1 MRRRLTRCNLHGL
14 CSRPSV
20 SAEGEDMTY
29 NIKLIAALIA
39 IIACGVSFAE
49 PAQAGTCQPVKAKG
63 VGKNIAQATSYAQDD
78 LKQTAKSLKGR
89 VTQATT
95 NCGPVAD
102 GYKCKISAVV
112 CPK

>member
-1 MRRRLTRCNLHGL
+1 
-14 CSRPSV
+14 
-20 SAEGEDMTY
+20 MTH
-29 NIKLIAALIA
+29 NIKLIVALIA
-39 IIACGVSFAE
+39 VTACGLGFAE

-63 VGKNIAQATSYAQDD
+63 VGKSVAIATVYAQDD
-78 LKQTAKSLKGR
+78 LKQTAKGLGGR

-95 NCGPVAD
+95 NCGPVTD

>member
-1 MRRRLTRCNLHGL
+1 
-14 CSRPSV
+14 
-20 SAEGEDMTY
+20 MTQK
-29 NIKLIAALIA
+29 ISLIATLLA
-39 IIACGVSFAE
+39 IVACGASFAA

-63 VGKNIAQATSYAQDD
+63 K
-78 LKQTAKSLKGR
+78 
-89 VTQATT
+89 VTQAST

>member
-1 MRRRLTRCNLHGL
+1 MH
-14 CSRPSV
+14 
-20 SAEGEDMTY
+20 

-39 IIACGVSFAE
+39 IVACGLSFAG

-63 VGKNIAQATSYAQDD
+63 VGKTVAIATSYAQAD
-78 LKQTAKSLKGR
+78 LKQSAKALKGR
-89 VTQATT
+89 VTQAST
-95 NCGPVAD
+95 NCGPAVD

>member
-1 MRRRLTRCNLHGL
+1 
-14 CSRPSV
+14 
-20 SAEGEDMTY
+20 MTHKM
-29 NIKLIAALIA
+29 KLIAALIA
-39 IIACGVSFAE
+39 ILACDASLAE

-63 VGKNIAQATSYAQDD
+63 VAKNIATATIYAQDD
-78 LKQTAKSLKGR
+78 LKQTARSLKGK
-89 VTQATT
+89 VTQAST